1 MLPIRY
7 VEIRLELYKR
17 MIEAARQ
24 FCRFFPRDREQRAS
38 SGAITCTISRVA
50 QISGEGVRLVI
61 SLPLRAA
68 AVVVVR
74 EDLVIVNVT
83 TGQQRA
89 PARTTHGSG
98 HVCVPQLGTLVPYS
112 P

>member
-1 MLPIRY
+1 M
-7 VEIRLELYKR
+7 
-17 MIEAARQ
+17 
-24 FCRFFPRDREQRAS
+24 
-38 SGAITCTISRVA
+38 
-50 QISGEGVRLVI
+50 I
-61 SLPLRAA
+61 SLPLGAA

-74 EDLVIVNVT
+74 KDLVIVNVT

-112 P
+112 SQGPRHEVQRTWRRSFSMYTQIFARAIRAARRRRYTAIA